1 MNPNTTS
8 TNTWTNGPSNI
19 EDMELSH
26 NHPIDEPLSA
36 DQEKL
41 VEIAELQQSLN
52 DPSLVVTDLG
62 VPPRDYSDSTV
73 EGLLGH
79 LNSWAETEGFVFTI
93 NSTSRRPSKRAE
105 RCDFRCCFSKC
116 RYKITG
122 SKLNGDDFWSVKDFG
137 ARYTQHSHERGPLF
151 VPDRLSRKRWTLCN
165 PKNTW
170 DGVFLRCC
178 GISSIFRI
186 SMRLSTSGPLSRDLP
201 SVHGISISSTMKRQR
216 LADSFL
222 DQITSP
228 ENLPSRDG
236 VFPSRSDL
244 FSFLNSF
251 AASRGFAFVI
261 GDAYNRTTRQCVCH
275 KTPTPH
281 IAPVYKTSQRG
292 TGCTYRG
299 REDEM
304 GMWHLYYPIEP
315 NLDRNHDFPGLST
328 IYPTLCRLSE

>member
-1 MNPNTTS
+1 
-8 TNTWTNGPSNI
+8 
-19 EDMELSH
+19 
-26 NHPIDEPLSA
+26 
-36 DQEKL
+36 
-41 VEIAELQQSLN
+41 
-52 DPSLVVTDLG
+52 
-62 VPPRDYSDSTV
+62 
-73 EGLLGH
+73 
-79 LNSWAETEGFVFTI
+79 
-93 NSTSRRPSKRAE
+93 
-105 RCDFRCCFSKC
+105 
-116 RYKITG
+116 
-122 SKLNGDDFWSVKDFG
+122 
-137 ARYTQHSHERGPLF
+137 
-151 VPDRLSRKRWTLCN
+151 
-165 PKNTW
+165 
-170 DGVFLRCC
+170 
-178 GISSIFRI
+178 
-186 SMRLSTSGPLSRDLP
+186 MRETSGLLSRDLP

-304 GMWHLYYPIEP
+304 GMWHLHYPIEP
-315 NLDRNHDFPGLST
+315 NLDRNHDFTGLST
-328 IYPTLCRLSE
+328 IYPTLRRLSEQQKELVESLNEAGFTPSEILRALKASSVVAGPCEAHTKDIANFLYRKRQREGGGVPAPQTKSKKSRKST